1 MPKNADWLPT
11 GRNEQL
17 AMAKNWSAV
26 LARKAADWDISPQEV
41 QTFNAKTAGA
51 EEALAASQSA
61 ERSVSAAAL
70 VRTRFK
76 DMAVCMRVMKQRR
89 FYKPKLTDADF
100 ATLGL
105 KPKKT
110 FLSLIPV
117 PTDIAHG
124 SVELS
129 IRYELVVVSEIIV
142 GAHSDTRANHGVRIF
157 YGVETGNPEA
167 QSALTGKHYYLG
179 AAPHSPDQ
187 LTENEFASTK
197 RHAITFPTE
206 DSGKTA
212 WFALRVEN
220 SKGKR
225 GPWGEMFSAVIP

>member
-11 GRNEQL
+11 GRNEQI

-26 LARKAADWDISPQEV
+26 LAEKADDWDIPQLEV
-41 QTFNAKTAGA
+41 QTFNGKIAGA
-51 EEALAASQSA
+51 EEALAVSQSA
-61 ERSVSAAAL
+61 ERVGSTTAIVK
-70 VRTRFK
+70 TRFK
-76 DMAVCMRVMKQRR
+76 EMAVCMRVLKQRR
-89 FYKPKLTDADF
+89 FYKPKLADNDF

-105 KPKKT
+105 KPRKT

-117 PTDIAHG
+117 PTDIARG
-124 SVELS
+124 RIELS
-129 IRYELVVVSEIIV
+129 IRYELIVVSEIIV

-157 YGVETGNPEA
+157 YGVEADDPAA

-179 AAPHSPDQ
+179 AAPHSPEQ
-187 LTENEFASTK
+187 LTENEFAGTK

-206 DSGKTA
+206 DAGKTA

-220 SKGKR
+220 AKGKR